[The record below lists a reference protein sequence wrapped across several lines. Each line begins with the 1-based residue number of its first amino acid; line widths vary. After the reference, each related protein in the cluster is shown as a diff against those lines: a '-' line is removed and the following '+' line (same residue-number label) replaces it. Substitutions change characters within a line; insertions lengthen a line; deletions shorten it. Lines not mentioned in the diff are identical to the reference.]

1 MTAIEDRVE
10 ADLAVGL
17 GAELIAEL
25 ETLIGRHPGYERLW
39 GQLMTALYRAGRQA
53 DALSTY
59 QRARAALV
67 EVSGVEPSPAL
78 QAMQRHVPDQDPG
91 LLPAPAPVTA
101 APPDPAD
108 AARPAQL
115 PPPIAAFSGRTGE
128 LAVLDALPEAA
139 RQGMPIAVIAGVA
152 GVGKTA
158 LAVHWAYRVRDRF
171 VDGQLY
177 VNLRGHAP
185 TAPVR
190 PVEALAGF
198 LPALGV
204 RTDQVPADVD
214 RAAALYRTPLADR
227 RMLVVL
233 DDARS
238 AEQVRPLLPG
248 SPGSVVVVTSRYGLG
263 GLVARDGAVHVALD
277 VLTPDEA
284 YALLRRML
292 GRRRVDADPEA
303 AGELARLCGHLPLA
317 LRIAAAN
324 LTLHPELTVAD
335 HVAELAA
342 DDRLSRLRVDGDEE
356 TAVRV
361 AFDLSYAAL
370 PAEAS
375 RLLRLLGLVPGPD
388 FGVELAASS
397 TGTRSSPRASPPR
410 GPPATS
416 PASPPPSSAWPIRTG
431 CRAAT
436 RPRSST
442 TPGRRRWPGTA
453 AGTQAKGSSSPT
465 SVWRTSGSGSWPR
478 PSRCQQA
485 ARARDPDR
493 RTRQRRGVAGQ
504 PGAARPVLGQPRSGR
519 RPPPACGRYT
529 GRSVRA
535 RTRRS
540 TWPTSARRTSCWA
553 GSTTRTT
560 TCTAR

>member
-158 LAVHWAYRVRDRF
+158 LAVHWAARVRDRF

-177 VNLRGHAP
+177 VNLRGHAAS
-185 TAPVR
+185 APMR
-190 PVEALAGF
+190 PVEALAGL

-204 RTDQVPADVD
+204 RTDQVPADLD
-214 RAAALYRTPLADR
+214 RAAALYRTALADR

-248 SPGSVVVVTSRYGLG
+248 SPGSVVIVTSRYGLG

-277 VLTPDEA
+277 PLTAPEA
-284 YALLRRML
+284 DALLGRML
-292 GRRRVDADPEA
+292 GRRRVDAEPEA
-303 AGELARLCGHLPLA
+303 TGELARLCGLLPLA

-324 LTLHPELTVAD
+324 LTLHPEQSIAAQ
-335 HVAELAA
+335 VAELAM
-342 DDRLSRLRVDGDEE
+342 DDRLGRLRVDGDDEH
-356 TAVRV
+356 AVRA

-370 PAEAS
+370 PTPAA
-375 RLLRLLGLVPGPD
+375 RLFRLLGLVPGPE
-388 FGVELAASS
+388 FGVELAVRRRLAR
-397 TGTRSSPRASPPR
+397 GRHR
-410 GPPATS
+410 GPFRRGGGVRPA
-416 PASPPPSSAWPIRTG
+416 R
-431 CRAAT
+431 
-436 RPRSST
+436 
-442 TPGRRRWPGTA
+442 PGRRRALPGRSVPVAGPLPGRDRALQPGSRAGQGRRLGRRRRDRPHQPRHGVLVARAAGRGRAVPAAAARDRNPGPGTA
-453 AGTQAKGSSSPT
+453 PA
-465 SVWRTSGSGSWPR
+465 PR
-478 PSRCQQA
+478 
-485 ARARDPDR
+485 R
-493 RTRQRRGVAGQ
+493 R
-504 PGAARPVLGQPRSGR
+504 
-519 RPPPACGRYT
+519 
-529 GRSVRA
+529 
-535 RTRRS
+535 
-540 TWPTSARRTSCWA
+540 
-553 GSTTRTT
+553 
-560 TCTAR
+560 